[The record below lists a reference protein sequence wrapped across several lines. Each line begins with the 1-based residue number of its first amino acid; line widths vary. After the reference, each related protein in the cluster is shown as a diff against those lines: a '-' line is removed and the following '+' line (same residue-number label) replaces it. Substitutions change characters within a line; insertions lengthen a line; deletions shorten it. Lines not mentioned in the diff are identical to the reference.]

1 MPWTSLGGKRLFGCD
16 TVISIFRLTILGESE
31 LLILL
36 LTILKE
42 SLRERS
48 FEIIYFIINMF
59 KIKILLLLVF
69 VLVSTLLTMFIYM
82 VTSMLVTDIGD
93 EMCWWRVW
101 PFKMAHFVTKIDN
114 LFTVASVINIG
125 ASVKLHHCH
134 QHFIKI
140 FLRSKHQ
147 QEHSNQIHWES
158 AITNFENYNRGFKH
172 PVYAVP

>member
-1 MPWTSLGGKRLFGCD
+1 MSHSVYQLHRSLLFGQF
-16 TVISIFRLTILGESE
+16 SIWNEIIFWIYVLFNVGRSNIWRCNRDSERVLSLDGWETKE
-31 LLILL
+31 LLPW
-36 LTILKE
+36 
-42 SLRERS
+42 
-48 FEIIYFIINMF
+48 
-59 KIKILLLLVF
+59 
-69 VLVSTLLTMFIYM
+69 

-93 EMCWWRVW
+93 EMCWWRFW

-140 FLRSKHQ
+140 FFRSKRQ